1 MSEWKSL
8 SRVRLCAAPR
18 TIQSREF
25 SRPEYWSG
33 WSFRPLGD
41 LSNPGIKPR
50 TPTLQVDSLPAEPQ
64 GSPWILEGV
73 AYTPRASSRPRNQ
86 TRVSCI
92 AGGFFTNQA
101 VREAPTMR
109 VLSLKW
115 ESGGHR
121 EPSCALADGE
131 QVCTAS
137 LLWPLFQIFI
147 NTSIYI
153 TQACGFC
160 DIFLKQAVHTFVFRQ
175 VVSICLGFHGSWI
188 FMASLYC

>member
-1 MSEWKSL
+1 MGSL
-8 SRVRLCAAPR
+8 SLLQGIFL
-18 TIQSREF
+18 TQQSNT
-25 SRPEYWSG
+25 G
-33 WSFRPLGD
+33 
-41 LSNPGIKPR
+41 
-50 TPTLQVDSLPAEPQ
+50 LPHCR
-64 GSPWILEGV
+64 WILCQLSHKRSPRILEWV
-73 AYTPRASSRPRNQ
+73 AYPFFRRSSRPRNQ